1 MPSTSLSAGLNLNH
15 AEAIAAIRADLRAG
29 NPDAAWVAVR
39 ALVTETLRPEH
50 LMALALLIGAIGKS
64 GISGVPRKRVAILGD
79 VTTNSISAASSVALA
94 GEGILAE
101 VLDAPFG
108 TLRQQILD
116 PERGALAEDPDLVV
130 LVPLP
135 NGAAQEGQ
143 DSTTTAD
150 VWRGLWAKI
159 ETRLP
164 EARIVH
170 HLFEPPDAEYLGI
183 AERRAEWTPLAQTIA
198 TNRALI
204 AAAPPSVHLIDMEAL
219 ANKVGRRSWH
229 DPRLWHHGR
238 VPFASPHVDDY
249 RRELQAAFR
258 RALGRVRKAL
268 VVDLDN
274 TLWGGVVGDDGI
286 DGIALGPGSAAG
298 EAYAAFCEYV
308 GELGRRGVI
317 LGICSKNESSA
328 LAVFDSHPHMRL
340 RRDDFAAVRCNWN
353 DKATNLRSISAE
365 LNIDVSSIV
374 YVDDNPAECDL
385 IRREIPS
392 ISVVELS
399 GDPSGFVRMLD
410 SLKLFQI
417 DAFSA
422 DDLMRKKSY
431 KARRDAAVARDQ
443 ETNLPDYL
451 KSLEMHASFWEA
463 CPEDLV
469 RLSQMELKTNQF
481 NTTNM
486 RYTAAQIQQFMA
498 DPSYAVFACR
508 LGDRFGD
515 HGLVS
520 SVVLRRNDDVA
531 CIESWLMSCRVFS
544 RTLEEYMLCQ
554 MVAWA
559 KDKGIREVAGKYKA
573 TDRNMVIANLF
584 TRLGFAPALPDGATE
599 YRLQISDAMALPVHF
614 IAEHR

>member
-1 MPSTSLSAGLNLNH
+1 MNH
-15 AEAIAAIRADLRAG
+15 AEAIAAIRTNLRAG
-29 NPDAAWVAVR
+29 KHDAAWMTAT
-39 ALVTETLRPEH
+39 ALVAENLRPEH
-50 LMALALLIGAIGKS
+50 LMALAQLIGAIAKS
-64 GISGVPRKRVAILGD
+64 EISGVPRRRVAVLGD
-79 VTTNSISAASSVALA
+79 VTTNSISAATSVALA

-108 TLRQQILD
+108 TLQQQILD
-116 PERGALAEDPDLVV
+116 PEHGVLAKDPDLVI

-143 DSTTTAD
+143 DATKTSD

-164 EARIVH
+164 AARIIH
-170 HLFEPPDAEYLGI
+170 HLFEPPDSEFLGI
-183 AERRAEWTPLAQTIA
+183 AERRADWTALAQTVA
-198 TNRALI
+198 VNRALI
-204 AAAPPSVHLIDMEAL
+204 AGAPPSVHLIDMEAI

-238 VPFASPHVDDY
+238 VPFASRHIDDY

-286 DGIALGPGSAAG
+286 DGIALGPGGPVG

-308 GELGRRGVI
+308 RELGRRGVI
-317 LGICSKNESSA
+317 LGICSKNEPSA

-340 RRDDFAAVRCNWN
+340 RRDDFAAVRCNWD

-399 GDPSGFVRMLD
+399 GDPSGFVRTVD

-431 KARRDAAVARDQ
+431 QARREAAATKDR

-451 KSLEMHASFWEA
+451 KSLEMHGSFSKA
-463 CPEDLV
+463 RAEDIV
-469 RLSQMELKTNQF
+469 RLSQMEMKTNQF

-486 RYTAAQIQQFMA
+486 RYTAGQMQQFIA

-520 SVVLRRNDDVA
+520 SAVLRRDGDVA

-559 KDKGIREVAGKYKA
+559 KDQGLREIVGKYKA
-573 TDRNMVIANLF
+573 TDRNMVIATLF
-584 TRLGFAPALPDGATE
+584 ARLGFAPVSPDGASE